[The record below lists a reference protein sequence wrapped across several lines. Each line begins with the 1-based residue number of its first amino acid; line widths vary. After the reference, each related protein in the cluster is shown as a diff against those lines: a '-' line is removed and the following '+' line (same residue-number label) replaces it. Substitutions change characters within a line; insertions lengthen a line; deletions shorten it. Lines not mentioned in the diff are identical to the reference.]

1 MKMQTHIHHYFF
13 FNVFLSVVIELCIVS
28 CIPHGPVSPDR
39 KSIAYPAT
47 CIAPRA
53 FRSGETLP
61 IIIRVD
67 NNYRDSLIHI
77 AEKCTLHISSGTLT
91 NSSVILKK
99 GVGSIA
105 GLIESDTSVTIYS
118 DNPDCKRNITLI
130 TDQMRIDH
138 SGTLS
143 DEAAVWDTTADHCI
157 TGDFTIPSG
166 SELIIREGTR
176 ILSESNSNILVNGVL
191 RCQGTI
197 EHPILFSS
205 LTHSQPWGGIE
216 FTDGTGHFEY
226 CIFTNGGADQ
236 TRAFSHAQC
245 QPVVH
250 AVRSSLTI
258 GNCFFTDNIGKALG
272 SIESTVSVG
281 ESLITR
287 CTTGGEF
294 HYSLVNISGCH
305 IIDIPNG
312 NDQFTDNDNDGFYFF
327 NHHPQLQ
334 DASLVT
340 HSFLITGKDDA
351 IDHNNARLSIEHCWI
366 EDFIH
371 EGLAAS
377 EGDTVSVFDTVI
389 RKCEQGVE
397 AGYGS
402 PFVIVDHCVILENSV
417 GLRFGDSYEIAAL
430 GHLTASNTI
439 VFSNQNEIYSFDA
452 NSDSPIDSGISLS
465 YCLVNDSTY
474 TTSPFCISGT
484 PEFDATY
491 HLLEHSVGA
500 SSGSDNTPLGLIKE

>member
-1 MKMQTHIHHYFF
+1 MKIKTNSHHYFIA
-13 FNVFLSVVIELCIVS
+13 VILSVVSVCCIIF
-28 CIPHGPVSPDR
+28 CTPHGPVSPGW
-39 KSIAYPAT
+39 KPISFPAT

-67 NNYRDSLIHI
+67 KAYRDSLINT
-77 AEKCTLHISSGTLT
+77 ATKYMLHFSSGTRAT
-91 NSSVILKK
+91 DSIILKK
-99 GVGSIA
+99 GVGSTTGVFA
-105 GLIESDTSVTIYS
+105 SDTPVTIFS
-118 DNPDCKRNITLI
+118 DNLDCLKNITLI
-130 TDQMRIDH
+130 SDQRQIDH
-138 SGTLS
+138 SGTLAG
-143 DEAAVWDTTADHCI
+143 EVAVWDSTADHCI

-166 SELIIREGTR
+166 TELTIREGTR
-176 ILSESNSNILVNGVL
+176 IVSESSSNILVNGVL

-205 LTHSQPWGGIE
+205 IKHSEPWGGIE
-216 FTDGTGHFEY
+216 FTDGTGHFEF

-236 TRAFSHAQC
+236 TRAFAHAQC

-258 GNCFFTDNIGKALG
+258 SNCFFTDNIGKALG
-272 SIESTVSVG
+272 SIESTVSVD

-294 HYSLVNISGCH
+294 HFSIVNISNCH

-312 NDQFTDNDNDGFYFF
+312 DGQFLDNDNDGFYFF
-327 NHHPQLQ
+327 NRHPQLQ
-334 DASLVT
+334 DVSLIT
-340 HSFLITGKDDA
+340 HSYFITGKDDA
-351 IDHNNARLSIEHCWI
+351 IDHNAARLSIEHCWI

-377 EGDTVSVFDTVI
+377 EADTVSVFNTVI
-389 RKCEQGVE
+389 TGCEQGVE

-402 PFVIVDHCVILENSV
+402 PFVMVDHCVILENKV
-417 GLRFGDSYEIAAL
+417 GLRFGDHYDVAAQ

-439 VFSNQNEIYSFDA
+439 LYANQDDIFSFDV
-452 NSDSPIDSGISLS
+452 NIDSQIEGSISVS
-465 YCLVNDSTY
+465 YCLFNDSAY
-474 TTSPFCISGT
+474 SGSPFCISGT
-484 PEFDATY
+484 PEFDAAY
-491 HLLEHSVGA
+491 HLLERSVGA
-500 SSGSDNTPLGLIKE
+500 TSGSDNGPLGLIRE